1 MGFTW
6 DLGFGIWN
14 LEFGEY
20 TMKLS
25 RRDFLKMGAGAGTA
39 IALGGGFWK
48 WSQFPVAKNLNPP
61 GVERWIPTVC
71 GQCTGGCGILAR
83 IIDGWAVN
91 IVGNPLHPVNRGT
104 LCPKG
109 IASLQGLYDPDRI
122 RTPLKRSGRR
132 GEGRWQPVS
141 WDEALSIVTESLRK
155 LRKNGEPHRLVL
167 LGGRYRGLMR
177 GLWERFLE
185 TFGSPNYIDNQFQ
198 WEGPTMEGLYL
209 TQGIHS
215 LPAYD
220 FENVRYI
227 LSFGSDLLESY
238 WSPVQALSA
247 YGQFRRGNSERR
259 GKLVQIEP
267 RLSVTGIKADE
278 WLPIQPGTEG
288 LLALGIAN
296 MMIKEGLY
304 HKEFVA
310 SLSSGFENWT
320 DPSGKEHLGFKEFVL
335 SEYDS
340 DVVSRRTGVPVDSI
354 IRLAREF
361 ASNQPS
367 IAIGFRDRPFQQM
380 AVSILNGLAGNIDA
394 SGGLLVPRTVPLQ
407 SLPPFGKDAVAEK
420 GLRVERIDG
429 VKKSSV
435 MLQQPYFFA
444 RNAASG
450 KPYRPEAL
458 FIYYSNPLFSNPN
471 PDLFLKAFVEIPLI
485 VSFSPYMDDTTL
497 FADLILPDHTPLE
510 RWQDDPVSLN
520 KGFPVL
526 GIRQPIVEPLY
537 QTKATGDILLQIT
550 KSLGGEIQKAFPW
563 SDFKEV
569 LLYGIKGV
577 FDAKRGDVFGLQF
590 EQAWT
595 RLLERGGWAAPSY
608 KTFDEFWKQLQ
619 EKGGWWDPIYDFKEW
634 DRVFRTP
641 TKKFEFYAQGLKQ
654 THPPLAYDPK
664 DVSFFPHWEES
675 EKRTDKKEYPFHL
688 NIFRTM
694 TLTGS
699 RNANQPWLQ
708 ASVGSYVFERWE
720 TWVEIN
726 PETAKRLGVEDK
738 DWVWVESPKAKIKAR
753 AILYKGA
760 MPEVASIPFGEG
772 HKSGGRWSENLGE
785 NPYRLIGG
793 DLDPLTGYPI
803 NESTRVKIYKA

>member
-1 MGFTW
+1 MG
-6 DLGFGIWN
+6 G
-14 LEFGEY
+14 
-20 TMKLS
+20 
-25 RRDFLKMGAGAGTA
+25 GAGVA

-48 WSQFPVAKNLNPP
+48 WSQMPSGEKGLQP
-61 GVERWIPTVC
+61 GVEKWVPTVC
-71 GQCTGGCGILAR
+71 AQCMGGCGVLAR

-109 IASLQGLYDPDRI
+109 IAGLQGLYDPDRI
-122 RTPLKRSGRR
+122 RTPQKRKGKR
-132 GEGRWQPVS
+132 GKGQWDSIS
-141 WDEALSIVTESLRK
+141 WDEALSTITESLKK
-155 LRKNGEPHRLVL
+155 LRKNGEPHRLAV

-177 GLWERFLE
+177 SLWERFLE
-185 TFGSPNYIDNQFQ
+185 AFGSPNYIDNQFQ
-198 WEGPTMEGLYL
+198 WEGPPVEGLVL
-209 TQGIHS
+209 TQGIYS

-220 FENVRYI
+220 FENARYL
-227 LSFGSDLLESY
+227 LSFGSGLLESY

-247 YGQFRRGNSERR
+247 YGQFRRGTPDRR

-267 RLSVTGIKADE
+267 RLSITGIKADE

-304 HKEFVA
+304 NKEFVA
-310 SLSSGFENWT
+310 SLSSGFESWT
-320 DPSGKEHLGFKEFVL
+320 DTSGKEHLGFKEFVL

-340 DVVSRRTGVPVDSI
+340 DVVSRRTGVHIDSI

-367 IAIGFRDRPFQQM
+367 LAIGFRDRPFQQM
-380 AVSILNGLAGNIDA
+380 AVSILNGLVGNIDT
-394 SGGLLVPRTVPLQ
+394 SGGLLIPRAVPLQ
-407 SLPPFGKDAVAEK
+407 SLPSFGKDAVAEK

-429 VKKSSV
+429 GKKSSS
-435 MLQQPYFFA
+435 MLQQPYLFA
-444 RNAASG
+444 RNVISG
-450 KPYRPEAL
+450 KPYRPEIL

-471 PDLFLKAFVEIPLI
+471 PDLFSKAFTEIPLI
-485 VSFSPYMDDTTL
+485 VSFSPYMDDSASL
-497 FADLILPDHTPLE
+497 ADLILPDRTPLE
-510 RWQDDPVSLN
+510 RWQDDPVFLN

-526 GIRQPIVEPLY
+526 GIRQPVIEPLY
-537 QTKATGDILLQIT
+537 QTKATGDVLLQIT

-563 SDFKEV
+563 NDFKEV

-577 FDAKRGDVFGLQF
+577 FDAKRGDTFGLQF

-608 KTFDEFWKQLQ
+608 KTFEEFWKQLQ

-634 DRVFRTP
+634 DRVFKTP

-654 THPPLAYDPK
+654 IHSVPASNDLK
-664 DVSFFPHWEES
+664 DASFFPHWEEL
-675 EKRTDKKEYPFHL
+675 EKMSDKDKKEYPLHL

-694 TLTGS
+694 ALTGS

-708 ASVGSYVFERWE
+708 ASVGSYVFEKWE

-726 PETAKRLGVEDK
+726 PETAMRLGIKDE
-738 DWVWVESPKAKIKAR
+738 DWVWVESPKGKMKAR
-753 AILYKGA
+753 ARLYKGA
-760 MPEVASIPFGEG
+760 MPEVVSIPFGEG
-772 HKSGGRWSENLGE
+772 HKSGGRWSKNLGE
-785 NPYRLIGG
+785 NPYRLIDG

-803 NESTRVKIYKA
+803 NESTRVKIYKP